1 MNAAPVLIEQP
12 GTEPVIQKIA
22 TASRTA
28 PVQEKDHE
36 AFFIVLIAVVIAF
49 TFTVCVIG
57 TILILLAL
65 RGSGVMA
72 GVLPHFPQIDC

>member
-1 MNAAPVLIEQP
+1 MIV
-12 GTEPVIQKIA
+12 VIAI
-22 TASRTA
+22 
-28 PVQEKDHE
+28 
-36 AFFIVLIAVVIAF
+36 VIAF

-72 GVLPHFPQIDC
+72 APWMRIPQLG

>member
-1 MNAAPVLIEQP
+1 MNSTPVLVEQP
-12 GTEPVIQKIA
+12 DTV
-22 TASRTA
+22 TAIRRAVLAKNAEA
-28 PVQEKDHE
+28 PRNGHE
-36 AFFIVLIAVVIAF
+36 AIMIVVIAIVIAF

-72 GVLPHFPQIDC
+72 APWMRIPQLG